1 MVEGQLQGEVAM
13 KTGRDYVAI
22 HKGSSR
28 RSVVGEGNKSNSM
41 GVSSEVT
48 ILKRSD
54 SQVLAK
60 HPTELCN
67 KS

>member
-1 MVEGQLQGEVAM
+1 MVEGQLQGEVATQ
-13 KTGRDYVAI
+13 TGRDYVAI
-22 HKGSSR
+22 HKGSSW

-48 ILKRSD
+48 ILKSD

-60 HPTELCN
+60 HQTELCN